1 MRHLSPIK
9 TNLPFFSKSLFLIIV
24 FIAFFVPT
32 PYVLLTPGTPQNILT
47 DAISISGAQSYP
59 AKGKLSVTSVMVTN
73 PDSYITGFDILYG
86 WTNGE
91 QAVLPRVEIYP
102 DGESAEE
109 STQQGAADMQES
121 QANATSAALSLLGY
135 KSQTKLIINS
145 VNAKSFAYKSLFAGD
160 QVVGIDQ
167 IALNSASEITDYLD
181 RKKPN
186 QIIRLKVIRDAKVA
200 SSTGSKAN
208 GDGDPTPIEIPVKLS
223 AREDGSAFI
232 GINIE
237 SKYIFPVTVKIKLDE
252 TGGPSGGLIFAL
264 GIIEKL
270 QSEDLIRGRNI
281 AGTGTIT
288 DLGEVGPIGGITE
301 KIIGAKKAGVS
312 IFLAPIENCSDIKDP
327 ELLEGIKVVPV
338 ATLAQALAVLRA
350 PDNAELASCKSR

>member
-1 MRHLSPIK
+1 LRQLSPVK
-9 TNLPFFSKSLFLIIV
+9 ANLPFFSKSLFLIIV
-24 FIAFFVPT
+24 LIAFFVPT
-32 PYVLLTPGTPQNILT
+32 PYVLLSPGNPQNILT
-47 DAISISGAQSYP
+47 DAISISGAQSFP

-86 WTNGE
+86 WSNGE
-91 QAVLPRVEIYP
+91 QAVLPRAEIYP
-102 DGESAEE
+102 ENETAEE

-135 KSQTKLIINS
+135 KAETKLIINT
-145 VNAKSFAYKSLFAGD
+145 VNPKSFAFKTLLAGD
-160 QVVGIDQ
+160 QIVGIDQ
-167 IALNSASEITDYLD
+167 IALKSAIEITDYLD
-181 RKKPN
+181 SKKSDEV
-186 QIIRLKVIRDAKVA
+186 IKLKVIRSNNPDSATA
-200 SSTGSKAN
+200 TGA
-208 GDGDPTPIEIPVKLS
+208 IEIPVKLS

-232 GINIE
+232 GVSIE
-237 SKYIFPVTVKIKLDE
+237 SKYIFPITVKIKLDE

-312 IFLAPIENCSDIKDP
+312 IFLAPIENCSDIKNP
-327 ELLEGIKVVPV
+327 ELFEGIKIVPV
-338 ATLAQALAVLRA
+338 ATLSQALAVLRA
-350 PDNAELASCKSR
+350 PDGAKLASCKSS